1 MDIVYV
7 IMVGLWMLKK
17 QHVFNVMLLDMK
29 YTMVKDVYAL
39 MDMLPDLMVDVL
51 KLLFQLVELINILT
65 LLLKI
70 VSVMMVV
77 KK

>member
-7 IMVGLWMLKK
+7 IMVGSWMLEK
-17 QHVFNVMLLDMK
+17 QHVFNVMLLDLK
-29 YTMVKDVYAL
+29 YTMAKDVYAL
-39 MDMLPDLMVDVL
+39 MDMLLDMMADVL

>member
-1 MDIVYV
+1 
-7 IMVGLWMLKK
+7 MLKK
-17 QHVFNVMLLDMK
+17 QLVFNVMLLDMK
-29 YTMVKDVYAL
+29 YTMAKDVYAL

>member
-1 MDIVYV
+1 
-7 IMVGLWMLKK
+7 MLKK

>member
-1 MDIVYV
+1 
-7 IMVGLWMLKK
+7 MLKK

-29 YTMVKDVYAL
+29 YTTAKDVYAL
-39 MDMLPDLMVDVL
+39 MDMLLDLMVDVL
-51 KLLFQLVELINILT
+51 KLLFHLVELINILT
-65 LLLKI
+65 LSLKI

>member
-1 MDIVYV
+1 
-7 IMVGLWMLKK
+7 MLEK